1 MVART
6 YRFVQVD
13 VFTDR
18 VFGGNPLA
26 VFFDADGLDDATMQ
40 AVAREMNL
48 SETVFL
54 LPPTRPEYAARL
66 RIFTPAREV
75 PFAGHPTVGT
85 GWVLAAHGLLPDGA
99 REAILEEQIGPVP
112 IRLEGDPRRPSF
124 VWLADRPAIFGAPF
138 DNRAGFA
145 RALSL
150 TEDDL
155 LPGAPIVIGS
165 TGNPKLY
172 IPLRDRATVDRAV
185 LDVAK
190 LSPLFGDQQR
200 QGVYPFAPDPD
211 PAARRVYG
219 RMFAPHTSGIPEDPA
234 TGSAVGA
241 LAAYLLRHDL
251 VLDAPHLT
259 IVCEQGTKMGRQS
272 FIHVN
277 IAPGDG
283 DTRTVEIGGGTVPV
297 LEGTLT
303 V

>member
-1 MVART
+1 MGRA

-40 AVAREMNL
+40 AIARELNL

-54 LPPTRPEYAARL
+54 LPPTRPECAARL
-66 RIFTPAREV
+66 RMFTPAREV

-85 GWVLAAHGLLPDGA
+85 GWVLAAHGLLPEGE
-99 REAILEEQIGPVP
+99 REVVLEEEIGPVP
-112 IRLEGDPRRPSF
+112 IRLEGDVRQPSV

-138 DNRAGFA
+138 ADRAGFA

-150 TEDDL
+150 AEDDL

-172 IPLRDRATVDRAV
+172 IPLRDRETVDRAV
-185 LDVAK
+185 LDVAA
-190 LSPLFGDQQR
+190 LLPLFGDQQR
-200 QGVYPFAPDPD
+200 QGVYVFAPDPD

-219 RMFAPHTSGIPEDPA
+219 RMFAPHTSGVPEDPA

-241 LAAYLLRHDL
+241 LAAYLVRHDL
-251 VLDAPHLT
+251 ALDAPHLT

-272 FIHVN
+272 FLHIN
-277 IAPGDG
+277 LSPGDG
-283 DTRTVEIGGGTVPV
+283 ETRTIEVGGGTVPV